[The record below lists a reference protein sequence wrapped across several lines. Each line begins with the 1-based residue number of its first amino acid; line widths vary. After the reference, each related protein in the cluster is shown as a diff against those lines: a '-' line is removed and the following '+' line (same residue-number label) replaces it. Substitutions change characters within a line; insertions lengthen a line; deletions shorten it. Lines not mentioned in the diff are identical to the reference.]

1 MTVQIQ
7 VRRGTASEWT
17 TANPI
22 LASGEIGF
30 ETDTLK
36 GKIGDGSS
44 VWSSLSYVF
53 LSGPMTNPMTTVG
66 DTLYETSGGTATRL
80 AGNTTTTPNFL
91 TSTGTGSAAQA
102 PTYTSS
108 TGTGS
113 VVLGTNAVLITP
125 NLGTPSAITLTN
137 GSGLPISGLTASTT
151 TALGVGS
158 IELGHATDTTLSRV
172 SAGVVSIEGNN
183 ILVSGGA
190 LGTPSGGTLT
200 NVSGLPISG
209 LVASTTAALS
219 TGTIELGHAT
229 DTTIARVSAGVV
241 SIEGNNILVSG
252 GALGTPASGTLTNA
266 TGLPI
271 AGLVASTATALGVG
285 SIELGHATDTTIARV
300 SAGVISVEGITVPT
314 ISSANT
320 LTNKSLSASTTWVI
334 DNTDATKR
342 LNITTSGNT
351 TAITGTL
358 AAAFTT
364 AKTLT
369 LPDATDTL
377 VGKATTDVFTN
388 KTFNTSGSGNVFQI
402 AGTGITAITGTG
414 SVVLATSPTLVT
426 PALGTPSAVVLT
438 SGTGLPIS
446 TGVSGLGTG
455 IATALA
461 VNTGSAGAPV
471 LFNGALGTPTSG
483 TLTNA
488 TGLPIAGTTGYGT
501 GVATLLAG
509 TSSGTVGLV
518 GSTSPTV
525 SYLSLAAGTATAG
538 QAPLK
543 FTSGTNLTNTEAG
556 AVEYTGDLIT
566 VTNSGTATGRAV
578 ITNTYWVYSNANSG
592 AATTTTPV
600 AIFQTGARA
609 LTLEAAKTYYFK
621 ILMQATSTFTS
632 GTAAIQFAPTF
643 TQTPVSINYVS
654 KWIPSTAGNALSTR
668 QTATTA
674 ASVSPS
680 ITATISGVIEIEGTF
695 QSNAATGGTITMN
708 FQMSTTGSSTVI
720 NSGAYQQI
728 MKIGT
733 AAPATISGTWA

>member
-36 GKIGDGSS
+36 GKIGNGSS

-53 LSGPMTNPMTTVG
+53 LSGSITNPMTTVG
-66 DTLYETSGGTATRL
+66 DTLYGATSGTATRL

-108 TGTGS
+108 TGSGN
-113 VVLGTNAVLITP
+113 VVLGTGPTISLPLIDNIKFGYTTTVTSASAVTLTSTSNNQQYFTGSTAQTVALPVTSTLVTGLRYRFVNNSTQSITVNSSGGNLVATILSGQSITITCIGTTLTTAADWNIDTTYVAIGNVTGLGTGVATALAINTGSAGAP
-125 NLGTPSAITLTN
+125 VLFNGALGTPTSGTLTN
-137 GSGLPISGLTASTT
+137 ATGLPISGLTASTT

-172 SAGVVSIEGNN
+172 SAGVIAIEGAN

-229 DTTIARVSAGVV
+229 DTTIARVSAGV
-241 SIEGNNILVSG
+241 
-252 GALGTPASGTLTNA
+252 
-266 TGLPI
+266 
-271 AGLVASTATALGVG
+271 
-285 SIELGHATDTTIARV
+285 
-300 SAGVISVEGITVPT
+300 ISVEGITVPT

-320 LTNKSLSASTTWVI
+320 LTNKSLSASTTWII

-377 VGKATTDVFTN
+377 VGKATADVFTN
-388 KTFNTSGSGNVFQI
+388 KTFNTGGTGNVFQI

-414 SVVLATSPTLVT
+414 SVVLA
-426 PALGTPSAVVLT
+426 
-438 SGTGLPIS
+438 
-446 TGVSGLGTG
+446 
-455 IATALA
+455 
-461 VNTGSAGAPV
+461 
-471 LFNGALGTPTSG
+471 
-483 TLTNA
+483 
-488 TGLPIAGTTGYGT
+488 
-501 GVATLLAG
+501 
-509 TSSGTVGLV
+509 
-518 GSTSPTV
+518 TSPTV

-543 FTSGTNLTNTEAG
+543 FTSGTNLGTAEAG
-556 AVEYTGDLIT
+556 TIEYDGTVLTLTPNTSLGRAPISAPVFTSGAGTSGITLTTNYALFPTAADTITLPTGTYRVEMAFLLT
-566 VTNSGTATGRAV
+566 VTGSTVGSVLNMSLRGGGTATATLSWNGFGTAGTGTTDTSTTATR
-578 ITNTYWVYSNANSG
+578 Y
-592 AATTTTPV
+592 AATQ
-600 AIFQTGARA
+600 QT
-609 LTLEAAKTYYFK
+609 
-621 ILMQATSTFTS
+621 S
-632 GTAAIQFAPTF
+632 
-643 TQTPVSINYVS
+643 
-654 KWIPSTAGNALSTR
+654 
-668 QTATTA
+668 ATTA
-674 ASVSPS
+674 
-680 ITATISGVIEIEGTF
+680 ITVAPTSAATPRTYFVTGTGILRVTVAGTIIPAYQF
-695 QSNAATGGTITMN
+695 AATQTGGTVTFGTDN
-708 FQMSTTGSSTVI
+708 YLLVTPLSSNGAVVST
-720 NSGAYQQI
+720 GA
-728 MKIGT
+728 
-733 AAPATISGTWA
+733 WA